1 MNDKELRDFAK
12 MIFGEDI
19 FCPVEKPARGVVYGF
34 NNDNYVKAN
43 KPATPKPP
51 VKDNKFEI
59 QTILANKKKGVFTV
73 VWMDGTNTMIHIQ
86 DGDTWDDEKAL
97 AMCFIKKL
105 YENKGKFNDIFTKVM
120 PEKIKY
126 IGTRDEVEV
135 KSTRKVAEVA
145 EVAQKATTATVNATT
160 AFSEMAKAVG
170 KKRV

>member
-1 MNDKELRDFAK
+1 MNDKEFMELAK
-12 MIFGEDI
+12 WVFGEDI
-19 FCPVEKPARGVVYGF
+19 FCPIKNSDYI
-34 NNDNYVKAN
+34 KIN
-43 KPATPKPP
+43 KPAESKPP

-59 QTILANKKKGVFTV
+59 QAILANKKKGVFTV

-97 AMCFIKKL
+97 AMCFVKKF

-135 KSTRKVAEVA
+135 KSTSKVTEVA
-145 EVAQKATTATVNATT
+145 EAAQKATT

>member
-1 MNDKELRDFAK
+1 MNDKELREFTK
-12 MIFGEDI
+12 WIFGGDMYCTI
-19 FCPVEKPARGVVYGF
+19 EKPVVSVK
-34 NNDNYVKAN
+34 NNEYIKVN
-43 KPATPKPP
+43 KPTAPKSP

-97 AMCFIKKL
+97 AMCFVKKL
-105 YENKGKFNDIFTKVM
+105 HENKGKFNDIFTKVM

-126 IGTRDEVEV
+126 IGRDEVEV
-135 KSTRKVAEVA
+135 KSISKVAEIA
-145 EVAQKATTATVNATT
+145 EAAQKTASATVDATT

>member
-1 MNDKELRDFAK
+1 MNDKEIREFAK
-12 MIFGEDI
+12 FIFGEDI
-19 FCPVEKPARGVVYGF
+19 FCPVERPVACGK
-34 NNDNYVKAN
+34 NNDYIKVN
-43 KPATPKPP
+43 KPVAPKPP

-97 AMCFIKKL
+97 AMCFVKKL

-135 KSTRKVAEVA
+135 KSTSKVAEVA
-145 EVAQKATTATVNATT
+145 EATQKAATATVNATT

>member
-1 MNDKELRDFAK
+1 MNDKELREFTK
-12 MIFGEDI
+12 WIFGGDMYCTI
-19 FCPVEKPARGVVYGF
+19 EKPVVSVK
-34 NNDNYVKAN
+34 NNEYIKVN
-43 KPATPKPP
+43 KPTAPKSP

-97 AMCFIKKL
+97 AMCFVKKL
-105 YENKGKFNDIFTKVM
+105 HENKGKFNDIFTKVM

-126 IGTRDEVEV
+126 IGRNE
-135 KSTRKVAEVA
+135 AEIA
-145 EVAQKATTATVNATT
+145 EAAQKATSATINATT